1 MPYNFAINQS
11 QKDRLFADIA
21 IDTDKIVVPQVMVD
35 NWQQTLDLL
44 SELVDTPAAL
54 IMRVHQTDIEVFTSS
69 RTQGNPYKKHDKD
82 SLGHGLYCETVI
94 KGGKELHI
102 PNALKDKDWDKKSG
116 YKTRHDC
123 ILWLTFT
130 LAR

>member
-35 NWQQTLDLL
+35 DWQQTLDLL

-54 IMRVHQTDIEVFTSS
+54 IMRVHQTDIAVFTACRS
-69 RTQGNPYKKHDKD
+69 QGNP
-82 SLGHGLYCETVI
+82 
-94 KGGKELHI
+94 
-102 PNALKDKDWDKKSG
+102 
-116 YKTRHDC
+116 
-123 ILWLTFT
+123 
-130 LAR
+130 